1 LDRELLF
8 KRSRIMKSENLVQ
21 EKSYRFAL
29 RIISL
34 YKYLVAHGEFVLS
47 KQILRSGT
55 SIGANVEEAIG
66 CHSSKDFLAKFS
78 IVYKEARETHYWL
91 RLLKDSRYL
100 DEKQAGSMLTDCDRL
115 LRIIG
120 SIQKTLKSKQSIIR
134 IP

>member
-1 LDRELLF
+1 
-8 KRSRIMKSENLVQ
+8 MKSENLVQ

-29 RIISL
+29 LIIRL

-66 CHSSKDFLAKFS
+66 CYSSKDFLAKFS

-100 DEKQAGSMLTDCDRL
+100 NDKQAASMLIDCEQL

-120 SIQKTLKSKQSIIR
+120 SIQKTMKSKQNNR
-134 IP
+134 NRNP